1 MKTLITR
8 QNLLRPESCESGKS
22 FLEETIPLQ
31 QTIFPICHFQIQTK
45 IPKISSISTSSM
57 EMILWRFL
65 ALEKNFNSLERARK
79 IFLDVIFM
87 PSRNVNP
94 FLSYDPECLRRQK
107 WT

>member
-1 MKTLITR
+1 
-8 QNLLRPESCESGKS
+8 
-22 FLEETIPLQ
+22 
-31 QTIFPICHFQIQTK
+31 
-45 IPKISSISTSSM
+45 M